1 MAITANI
8 ATVAHRHRRR
18 LAIFLGALVLVLIA
32 AFFSATGI
40 GAVDISVAQALSI
53 LLDRIG
59 IPHPWSHAPMQ
70 ESVLLS
76 IRLPRVCLALLT
88 GAALAASGAALQG
101 LFRNPLA
108 DPGLIGVSSGAALTA
123 AATIVLA
130 ASIVGHLPPFLAGYI
145 LPLAAFIGG
154 LAATLIVY
162 RIANR
167 DGRTEV
173 ATMLLAGIALNAIAS
188 AGIGCLMFFSDD
200 QQLRD
205 INFWLLGSLGS
216 VTWDGLGPVAPVIL
230 IPTVLLA
237 LVARQLNALLLGET
251 AALHLG
257 FDVERLKRTII
268 VLVALCVGASVALT
282 GIIGFVGLVV
292 PHLVRLMIGP
302 DHRALMP
309 ASILLGAALLL
320 VADLAARTVV
330 LPAELP
336 ISILTSLVGG
346 PFFLWLLVRRSSL
359 RLW

>member
-1 MAITANI
+1 MASTAGI
-8 ATVAHRHRRR
+8 VTVVRRARRR
-18 LAIFLGALVLVLIA
+18 LALFLGGLTLLLA
-32 AFFSATGI
+32 ACFLAAAGI
-40 GAVDISVAQALSI
+40 GAVDIPVSQALSI

-59 IPHPWSHAPMQ
+59 IPHPWSHTEMQ
-70 ESVLLS
+70 EGVLLS

-88 GAALAASGAALQG
+88 GATLAVSGAALQG

-108 DPGLIGVSSGAALTA
+108 DPGLIGVSSGAALAA
-123 AATIVLA
+123 AATIVLTTSL
-130 ASIVGHLPPFLAGYI
+130 ASQLPASLAGYV
-145 LPLAAFIGG
+145 LPAAAFLGG

-162 RIANR
+162 RIASR
-167 DGRTEV
+167 EGRTEV
-173 ATMLLAGIALNAIAS
+173 ASMLLAGIAVNAIAG
-188 AGIGCLMFFSDD
+188 AGIGCLMFLSDD

-216 VTWDGLGPVAPVIL
+216 AAWDGLARAAPVIV
-230 IPTVLLA
+230 IPTLLLA
-237 LVARQLNALLLGET
+237 LLGRQLNALLLGEA

-257 FDVERLKRTII
+257 FDVEWLKRSI
-268 VLVALCVGASVALT
+268 VVLAALGVGASVALT

-292 PHLVRLMIGP
+292 PHLVRLTIGP

-320 VADLAARTVV
+320 VADLAARTLV

-336 ISILTSLVGG
+336 LSILTSLVGG
-346 PFFLWLLVRRSSL
+346 PFFLWLLVRRSGP

>member
-1 MAITANI
+1 MAIAADI
-8 ATVAHRHRRR
+8 GTVAHRHRQR
-18 LAIFLGALVLVLIA
+18 LALFLAALAVVLAAVLVA
-32 AFFSATGI
+32 ATGI
-40 GAVDISVAQALSI
+40 GAVDIPVAQALSI

-59 IPHPWSHAPMQ
+59 IPHPWSHALIQ
-70 ESVLLS
+70 ENVLLS

-88 GAALAASGAALQG
+88 GAALAAAGAALQG

-108 DPGLIGVSSGAALTA
+108 DPGLIGVSSGAALSA

-130 ASIVGHLPPFLAGYI
+130 VSFIGHLPAFLAGYI
-145 LPLAAFIGG
+145 LPAAAFAGG

-188 AGIGCLMFFSDD
+188 AGIGGLMFFSDD
-200 QQLRD
+200 QQLRN
-205 INFWLLGSLGS
+205 INFWLLGSLAS
-216 VTWDGLGPVAPVIL
+216 VTWNALAPVAPAIL
-230 IPTVLLA
+230 IPTILLA
-237 LVARQLNALLLGET
+237 LVSRQLNALLLGET

-257 FDVERLKRTII
+257 FDVERLKRNII

-302 DHRALMP
+302 DHRGLMP

-320 VADLAARTVV
+320 VADLVARTVV

-346 PFFLWLLVRRSSL
+346 PFFLWLLVRHSNL
-359 RLW
+359 KMW